1 MYHFEQ
7 KEKFWDSKA
16 QDLRNKL
23 SSRSFGRSQ
32 NPAKLNAKDVNYEEM
47 RLMNSLAKEEIAE
60 LKGILA
66 AEKAKSLKMHKRNEE
81 MRGKVEELQDLNQS
95 LTNLVV
101 EKGKSPPG
109 SLMKKQDFEV
119 MKEELEV
126 CREKQEKK
134 EKEFR
139 VEREIMDKRHN
150 ALKNEA
156 DEKNGIIDELHS
168 HIKKL
173 QNQLDSHAL
182 CENKLLEYEKQIQI
196 LEQKVIARNGKEFSQ
211 RMQILEEENQM
222 LKEQIEIYQE
232 DKAKGISEKE
242 KMQKLSCMI
251 LSKDKGRQELENPGK
266 RMIDGQ
272 NFQALSD
279 KAGLDYENKS
289 LLARLEKE
297 LQIKLE
303 NLEKIKNLQETLS
316 KIAPDCGY
324 DADLPRIKSQIIA
337 VKGQIGGNFPDK
349 SEKITSSIDLYEKT
363 VEIDILKTELKALR
377 HEQSKFKEE
386 FTKIS
391 EKNKDYEM
399 KVKVMEATCND
410 QDFLCFLQC
419 EAAALEDMIGGN
431 GSQYLDSE
439 DFI

>member
-7 KEKFWDSKA
+7 REKFWDSKA
-16 QDLRNKL
+16 QDLKSKL
-23 SSRSFGRSQ
+23 ASRSFGRSQ

-47 RLMNSLAKEEIAE
+47 RLMNGLAKEEIVE
-60 LKGILA
+60 LKEILA
-66 AEKAKSLKMHKRNEE
+66 AEKAKNMKMHKRNEE
-81 MRGKVEELQDLNQS
+81 LRGKVEELQDLNQS
-95 LTNLVV
+95 LTNLIVD
-101 EKGKSPPG
+101 KDKNPSG
-109 SLMKKQDFEV
+109 SLVKKQEFEV

-126 CREKQEKK
+126 CHEKLEEK
-134 EKEFR
+134 EKELR
-139 VEREIMDKRHN
+139 VEREIMEKRQN

-156 DEKNGIIDELHS
+156 DEKNTVIDELHV

-173 QNQLDSHAL
+173 QSQLESHAL

-251 LSKDKGRQELENPGK
+251 LSKDKNRQELENPGK
-266 RMIDGQ
+266 RIIDGQ
-272 NFQALSD
+272 NFQSLSD
-279 KAGLDYENKS
+279 KAGLEYENKFLS
-289 LLARLEKE
+289 TKLEKE
-297 LQIKLE
+297 LQSKLE
-303 NLEKIKNLQETLS
+303 NLEKIKNLQEILS

-324 DADLPRIKSQIIA
+324 DADLPKIKSQIIA
-337 VKGQIGGNFPDK
+337 VKGQIGGNLTDK
-349 SEKITSSIDLYEKT
+349 SEKITSPIELYEKT

-386 FTKIS
+386 YTKIA

-399 KVKVMEATCND
+399 KVKVMEASCND
-410 QDFLCFLQC
+410 QDFLCFMQC